1 MDDPAGEDI
10 EGVGGVELS
19 LDRDGVGATKLA
31 DNNVGMVRKVREER
45 TSVGSQDLDFG
56 EGQNRQEVGQ
66 AMDTCDTEPRTE
78 RDAAAGP
85 CGDGTRIEDSS
96 CNREFGL
103 AQQMSA
109 TR

>member
-1 MDDPAGEDI
+1 MRRPDQH
-10 EGVGGVELS
+10 
-19 LDRDGVGATKLA
+19 LDGGVGATKLA
-31 DNNVGMVRKVREER
+31 HKNVGMVREVVEER
-45 TSVGSQDLDFG
+45 TGVGSQDPDFG

-66 AMDTCDTEPRTE
+66 TMDTCDTEPRAE

-85 CGDGTRIEDSS
+85 CSDGARIEDSS